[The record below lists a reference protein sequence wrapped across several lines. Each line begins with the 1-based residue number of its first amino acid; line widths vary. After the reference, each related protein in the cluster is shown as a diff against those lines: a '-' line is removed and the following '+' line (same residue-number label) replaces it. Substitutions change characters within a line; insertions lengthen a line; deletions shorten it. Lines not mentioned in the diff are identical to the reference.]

1 MWLVEGSEICHRA
14 LVARSMDCF
23 ANARNDEKYLLSTH
37 LPKIRA
43 RKDGNRHS
51 EGGARR
57 IFFNKRSFAIAQ
69 LCIQAHTSSLRC
81 GGSLCKN
88 DKKKAAFTLAEV
100 LITLGVIGIV
110 AAMTLPTLIASYQK
124 KVVETRLISFY
135 SKINQAYRMSYAENG
150 DTVYWVDTNKT
161 YSYNEMLAWLEQYL
175 FPYMKH
181 YNVKKC
187 VSNIGQVGVCVTIP
201 DGSLYWFSIDGN
213 GQDVSY
219 YINGNFNDKNI
230 RNRFAFNFSK
240 RIKDNYYDNRKQS
253 INFVDPYVFN
263 WDGRRES
270 LFTNGTWGCRKGC
283 TNCAYCTK
291 LIQLNG
297 WEIPDD
303 FPW

>member
-1 MWLVEGSEICHRA
+1 MWLVEGSKICHRA

-23 ANARNDEKYLLSTH
+23 TNARNDEKYLLSTH

-43 RKDGNRHS
+43 RNDGNRHS

-110 AAMTLPTLIASYQK
+110 AAMTLPTLIANYQK
-124 KVVETRLISFY
+124 KVVETKVKTFY
-135 SKINQAYRMSYAENG
+135 SKLNQAYWMSYAFNG
-150 DTVYWVDTNKT
+150 DTVDWVEEYKY
-161 YSYNEMLAWLEQYL
+161 YSYEEMVDWLEKYI

-181 YNVKKC
+181 IDVREFTD
-187 VSNIGQVGVCVTIP
+187 SNGQVFALVRIP
-201 DGSLYWFSIDGN
+201 DGGLYAFSINKD
-213 GQDVSY
+213 GQDVIY
-219 YINGNFNDKNI
+219 FANGKLEVNP
-230 RNRFAFNFSK
+230 RNKFQFQFSK
-240 RIKDNYYDNRKQS
+240 RIEVALGADKKQS
-253 INFVDPYVFN
+253 MNFIDPYIVN
-263 WDGRRES
+263 WDEERES